1 MEMCYDATSLKILEV
16 IAVKKRIVTILLVI
30 VLILALIVAGAIGY
44 LWYRDNHIFVDGKA
58 YSIHA
63 QSLDLREEDISF
75 AHYDAVHSQLPN
87 CEILWNVPFQN
98 GKYSSDSDSLT
109 VSSLTGE
116 DVEILLNYFPRLSK
130 LEATGCRDYTVL
142 EDFQAQRPGC
152 QVVYQVNLGGKSFAP
167 DTAELVLE
175 NGDYTYDTL
184 MENLPHLPKVTS
196 ILLKTPE
203 LSLEQVDALKEAYGE
218 IDITCTVELLG
229 KEYDTQTTELDL
241 SAMESGDVAR
251 TAEKLAMLPNLET
264 VELSDAEGN
273 SALTKED
280 VKTLMDAAPEVVF
293 HYSFDFFGTTISTA
307 DTEVEIKNQ
316 SIGDE
321 NEAQVRQALDILPNC
336 TRFVL
341 DNCKLSNEVM
351 AQIRDDYRGRTKVV
365 WRVYFGQGSSLTDV
379 ELMRV
384 VGDLY
389 DSNCSD
395 LVYCEDV
402 VCIDLGH
409 NEWLT
414 ETSFIS
420 GMVNLEYCIISG
432 APIEDLT
439 PFSNCKKLKF
449 LEIAF
454 CEYVYDATPLAEC
467 ESLEMLNISN
477 THITDLTPLDDLPL
491 THFCAKMNPGGVS
504 RVSSD
509 EQARFK
515 EQHPDCW
522 STFNEDSQPYGKGW
536 RYDEDGLT
544 PLPYYQQIRDW
555 LLYDIY
561 PRTPNH
567 TGWYFDTYADLI

>member
-16 IAVKKRIVTILLVI
+16 IAVKKKIVTVLLVI
-30 VLILALIVAGAIGY
+30 VLILGLIVAGAIGY

-130 LEATGCRDYTVL
+130 LEATGCRDYAVL

-152 QVVYQVNLGGKSFAP
+152 QVLYQVDLGGKSFAP

-251 TAEKLAMLPNLET
+251 TAEKLAMLPNLES
-264 VELSDAEGN
+264 VELMDSEG
-273 SALTKED
+273 SSSLTKED

-384 VGDLY
+384 VGDLF

-395 LVYCEDV
+395 LIYCEDV

-432 APIEDLT
+432 APIKDLT

-522 STFNEDSQPYGKGW
+522 STFNEDPQPYGKGW

-567 TGWYFDTYADLI
+567 TGWYFDTYADLS

>member
-1 MEMCYDATSLKILEV
+1 M
-16 IAVKKRIVTILLVI
+16 KKRIVTILLVI

-109 VSSLTGE
+109 VSSLTEE

-152 QVVYQVNLGGKSFAP
+152 QVVYQVDLGGKSFAP

-251 TAEKLAMLPNLET
+251 TAEKLAMLPNLESI
-264 VELSDAEGN
+264 ELMDSEGN
-273 SALTKED
+273 SSLTKED
-280 VKTLMDAAPEVVF
+280 VKTLMEAAPEVVF

-395 LVYCEDV
+395 LIYCEDV

-504 RVSSD
+504 RVPSD

>member
-1 MEMCYDATSLKILEV
+1 M
-16 IAVKKRIVTILLVI
+16 KKKIVTVLLVI
-30 VLILALIVAGAIGY
+30 VLILGLIVAGAIGY

-116 DVEILLNYFPRLSK
+116 DVEILLNYFPGLSK
-130 LEATGCRDYTVL
+130 LEATGCRDYAVL

-152 QVVYQVNLGGKSFAP
+152 QVLYQVDLGGKSFAP

-251 TAEKLAMLPNLET
+251 TAEKLAMLPNLES
-264 VELSDAEGN
+264 VELMDSEG
-273 SALTKED
+273 SSSLTKED

-384 VGDLY
+384 VGDLF

-395 LVYCEDV
+395 LIYCEDV

-432 APIEDLT
+432 APIKDLT

-522 STFNEDSQPYGKGW
+522 STFNEDPQPYGKGW

-567 TGWYFDTYADLI
+567 TGWYFDTYADLS

>member
-1 MEMCYDATSLKILEV
+1 M
-16 IAVKKRIVTILLVI
+16 KKRIVTILLVI
-30 VLILALIVAGAIGY
+30 VLILGLIVAGAIGY

-152 QVVYQVNLGGKSFAP
+152 QLVYQVDLGGKSFAP

-203 LSLEQVDALKEAYGE
+203 LSLEQVDALRETYGQ

-251 TAEKLAMLPNLET
+251 TAEKLAMLPNLES
-264 VELSDAEGN
+264 VELMDSEGN
-273 SALTKED
+273 SSLTKED
-280 VKTLMDAAPEVVF
+280 VKTLMEAAPEVVF

-316 SIGDE
+316 NIGDE
-321 NEAQVRQALDILPNC
+321 NETQVRQALDILPNC

-395 LVYCEDV
+395 LIYCEDV

-432 APIEDLT
+432 APIKDLT

-567 TGWYFDTYADLI
+567 TGWYFDTYADLS

>member
-1 MEMCYDATSLKILEV
+1 M
-16 IAVKKRIVTILLVI
+16 KKRIVTILLVI

-152 QVVYQVNLGGKSFAP
+152 QVVYQVDLGGKSFAP

-196 ILLKTPE
+196 ILLKMPE

-251 TAEKLAMLPNLET
+251 TAEKLAMLPNLES
-264 VELSDAEGN
+264 VELMDSEGN
-273 SALTKED
+273 SSLTKED
-280 VKTLMDAAPEVVF
+280 VKTLMEAAPEVVF

-395 LVYCEDV
+395 LIYCEDV

-567 TGWYFDTYADLI
+567 TGWYFDTYADLS

>member
-1 MEMCYDATSLKILEV
+1 M
-16 IAVKKRIVTILLVI
+16 KKRIVTILLVI

-152 QVVYQVNLGGKSFAP
+152 QVVYQVDLGGESFAP

-196 ILLKTPE
+196 ILLKMPE

-251 TAEKLAMLPNLET
+251 TAEKLAMLPNLES
-264 VELSDAEGN
+264 VELMDSEGN

-395 LVYCEDV
+395 LIYCEDV

-567 TGWYFDTYADLI
+567 TGWYFDTYADLS

>member
-1 MEMCYDATSLKILEV
+1 
-16 IAVKKRIVTILLVI
+16 
-30 VLILALIVAGAIGY
+30 
-44 LWYRDNHIFVDGKA
+44 
-58 YSIHA
+58 
-63 QSLDLREEDISF
+63 
-75 AHYDAVHSQLPN
+75 
-87 CEILWNVPFQN
+87 
-98 GKYSSDSDSLT
+98 
-109 VSSLTGE
+109 
-116 DVEILLNYFPRLSK
+116 
-130 LEATGCRDYTVL
+130 
-142 EDFQAQRPGC
+142 
-152 QVVYQVNLGGKSFAP
+152 
-167 DTAELVLE
+167 
-175 NGDYTYDTL
+175 
-184 MENLPHLPKVTS
+184 
-196 ILLKTPE
+196 
-203 LSLEQVDALKEAYGE
+203 
-218 IDITCTVELLG
+218 
-229 KEYDTQTTELDL
+229 
-241 SAMESGDVAR
+241 
-251 TAEKLAMLPNLET
+251 MLPNLES
-264 VELSDAEGN
+264 VELMDSEGN
-273 SALTKED
+273 SSLTKED
-280 VKTLMDAAPEVVF
+280 VKTLMEAAPEVVF
-293 HYSFDFFGTTISTA
+293 HYSFDFFSTTISTA

-316 SIGDE
+316 NIGDE

-395 LVYCEDV
+395 LIYCEDV

-432 APIEDLT
+432 APIKDLT

-567 TGWYFDTYADLI
+567 TGWYFDTYADLS

>member
-1 MEMCYDATSLKILEV
+1 M
-16 IAVKKRIVTILLVI
+16 KKRIVTILLVI
-30 VLILALIVAGAIGY
+30 VLILGLIVAGAIGY

-152 QVVYQVNLGGKSFAP
+152 QVVYQVDLGGKSFAP

-203 LSLEQVDALKEAYGE
+203 LSLEQVDALRETYGQ

-251 TAEKLAMLPNLET
+251 TAEKLAMLPNLES
-264 VELSDAEGN
+264 VELMDSEGN
-273 SALTKED
+273 SSLTKED
-280 VKTLMDAAPEVVF
+280 VKTLMEAAPEVVF

-316 SIGDE
+316 NIGDE
-321 NEAQVRQALDILPNC
+321 NETQVRQALDILPNC

-395 LVYCEDV
+395 LIYCEDV

-432 APIEDLT
+432 APIKDLT

-567 TGWYFDTYADLI
+567 TGWYFDTYADLS